1 MATTPNQSATFIAT
15 PEQRSIHTRIRQ
27 DRDGNSGDNCL
38 SWKDIIQYRAYTAG
52 KHAIIL
58 TDKQKTILRNL
69 LNDRFCDNVCKQIV
83 GEANGR
89 IAFKGWEC
97 SNEPVKKWLDQFY
110 KRAKVAARQSDIH
123 FKSLRDGNFAL
134 AVNWDAKCQFVNVF
148 KENWWDGICGVY
160 IHYDD
165 TDCPDY
171 AVKEWTYIAMVK
183 SADGQAMSPVQV
195 KRRVIWF
202 EDQVQKWESLTGVS
216 DDSWFPAPLPEDVD
230 GNGDQQW
237 PVPWLDSDGN
247 PMGIPYI
254 HFTNAQTMHGDY
266 GLSELAGGVLGF
278 QDQLNDM
285 QYNITITGKM
295 TGAQMYYATGVKL
308 RKDPATQVSIPITVD
323 AGMFHTS
330 ENEKSQFG
338 TLPPGDIQQQ
348 IAGYNLKLKRVAQMT
363 ATPVHIITGGDWP
376 SGEALLRAELPA
388 VSKAKTQIESFKDS
402 WISAATM
409 AMKIYN
415 RFKPLGKETIN
426 YDIDKGIVEACF
438 DDPEK
443 RDIVS
448 RSIVVHNMVP
458 NISIREGLRILGYSE
473 ERAQD
478 VWDEMV
484 EEQQKSADTMLTA
497 STARA
502 TPGSGTSNK
511 ESMGG
516 NNNSNSQAK

>member
-1 MATTPNQSATFIAT
+1 MPKTPNQNDSFVPTDN
-15 PEQRSIHTRIRQ
+15 QKLIHARIKQ
-27 DRDGNSGDNCL
+27 DRDNLPVGMSMF
-38 SWKDIIQYRAYTAG
+38 WQDIIQYRDYTAG

-89 IAFKGWEC
+89 IAFNGWEC
-97 SNEPVKKWLDQFY
+97 SNDAVKKWLDIFF
-110 KRAKVAARQSDIH
+110 KTAKVKARQTDIH
-123 FKSLRDGNFAL
+123 FRALRDGNFAV
-134 AVNWDAKCQFVNVF
+134 AVNWDADEQRVNLY
-148 KENWWDGICGVY
+148 KEDWWNGTSGVY

-165 TDCPDY
+165 TDDADY
-171 AVKEWTYIAMVK
+171 AVKEWTYWSYTTDSGGTQQYPI
-183 SADGQAMSPVQV
+183 QIR
-195 KRRVIWF
+195 RRVIWF
-202 EDQVQKWESLTGVS
+202 EDRVEKWEALDGVGF
-216 DDSWFPAPLPEDVD
+216 DGWVAAPSPQDQD
-230 GNGDQQW
+230 GNNEPQW
-237 PVPWLDSDGN
+237 PVPWVDIEGK

-254 HFTNAQTMHGDY
+254 HFPNAHYMWGDY

-285 QYNITITGKM
+285 QYNISITGKM

-308 RKDPATQVSIPITVD
+308 KKDPATQLAVPITVD

-338 TLPPGDIQQQ
+338 VLSPGDISQQ
-348 IAGYNLKLKRVAQMT
+348 IAGYNLKLKRVAQIT

-388 VSKAKTQIESFKDS
+388 VSKAKTQINTFSDC
-402 WISAATM
+402 WIEVAAF

-415 RFKPLGKETIN
+415 RFKPSGKPIVN
-426 YDIDKGIVEACF
+426 YDLEDGLIEACF

-448 RSIVVHNMVP
+448 RSIVVHNMIP
-458 NISIREGLRILGYSE
+458 NISIREGLRILGYSD

-484 EEQQKSADTMLTA
+484 EEQAQSADTMLTA
-497 STARA
+497 SNARSR
-502 TPGSGTSNK
+502 PGMGTSSK
-511 ESMGG
+511 QSMGG
-516 NNNSNSQAK
+516 NNNSNSNAK

>member
-1 MATTPNQSATFIAT
+1 MATTPNQNSEFTATQ
-15 PEQRSIHTRIRQ
+15 EQRLIHARIRL
-27 DRDGNSGDNCL
+27 DRDNTKSGL
-38 SWKDIIQYRAYTAG
+38 GTHWPEIKQYRDYTAG
-52 KHAIIL
+52 KHCIIL

-69 LNDRFCDNVCKQIV
+69 ISERFCDNVCKQIV

-89 IAFKGWEC
+89 ISFKGWEC
-97 SNEPVKKWLDQFY
+97 KNETVKNWLDQFY
-110 KRAKVAARQSDIH
+110 KLTKIGSRQSDIH
-123 FKSLRDGNFAL
+123 HRTLRDGNFAV
-134 AVNWDAKCQFVNVF
+134 AINWDSKKNFVNF
-148 KENWWDGICGVY
+148 YKEDWWDGTCGVY

-165 TDCPDY
+165 TDTPDY
-171 AVKEWTYIAMVK
+171 AVKEWTYWHNQIDSNGLTV
-183 SADGQAMSPVQV
+183 PTQV

-202 EDQVQKWESLTGVS
+202 EDRVEKWETLNGA
-216 DDSWFPAPLPEDVD
+216 DDNSWVPAPLPEDTD
-230 GNGDQQW
+230 LNGNLQW
-237 PVPWLDSDGN
+237 PMPWLDTSGK
-247 PMGIPYI
+247 PIGIPYI
-254 HFTNAQTMHGDY
+254 HFVNGHAMCGDY

-285 QYNITITGKM
+285 QYNISITGKM

-308 RKDPATQVSIPITVD
+308 KKDPATQTPIPITVD

-338 TLPPGDIQQQ
+338 TLPPGDIAQQ
-348 IAGYNLKLKRVAQMT
+348 IAGYQLKLKRVAQMT

-388 VSKAKTQIESFKDS
+388 VSKARNQISTFADAWTE
-402 WISAATM
+402 IATM

-415 RFKPLGKETIN
+415 RFKPVGKAEVN
-426 YDIDKGIVEACF
+426 YDIEKGIIEACF

-473 ERAQD
+473 ERAEE

-484 EEQQKSADTMLTA
+484 EEQQKSADTMITA
-497 STARA
+497 STARF

-516 NNNSNSQAK
+516 NNNQNSGAK